1 MLAFFLKILGLIALA
16 GGAFAYWAFRT
27 NRQMRDAATYEWA
40 FLQKNDPALID
51 HLDPPAFEKIFFR
64 THYPRFPL
72 YAFACV
78 ATFLVS
84 LPLTLGLLA
93 LGMWTLGRAGLIV
106 EPGDVTSQLRL
117 DPDSLSLITKSV
129 SEVDLYQ
136 GMMHYVGALGGFYY
150 FFGVLLMWL
159 LIVFAFTRHYHKH
172 RPGYLRD
179 EIIRTR

>member
-1 MLAFFLKILGLIALA
+1 MFTFFFNVLGLVTLA
-16 GGAFAYWAFRT
+16 GGAFYYWVRRT
-27 NRQMRDAATYEWA
+27 HAQMRDAADYEWA

-51 HLDPPAFEKIFFR
+51 HLEQPAFQKIFFR
-64 THYPRFPL
+64 THYPRFPV

-78 ATFLVS
+78 ATFLIS
-84 LPLTLGLLA
+84 LPVTLGLLA
-93 LGMWTLGRAGLIV
+93 LGMWGLDQHGLIV

-117 DPDSLSLITKSV
+117 DPDSLALITRSV

-159 LIVFAFTRHYHKH
+159 LIVFAFTRHYHKN

-179 EIIRTR
+179 EIIRAR